1 MGKNANTYEP
11 GVKHGKRKGRGPG
24 WRTQLFK
31 SMRQAA
37 LLGVAKN
44 ASDDVVEKA
53 IIKEIAVN
61 AFAGGPESVP
71 YMKIMADKTFP
82 NYKSTHEPVTFDFDS
97 TGTATERAFQILDA
111 LAAGDIAPDI
121 CSLIMGTLKDVA
133 VIEESTDLKAR
144 IEALEELSK

>member
-1 MGKNANTYEP
+1 MPDYSKENQPKN
-11 GVKHGKRKGRGPG
+11 RKKRGPG

-31 SMRQAA
+31 AMRQSA

-44 ASDDVVEKA
+44 STDDVVEKA
-53 IIKEIAVN
+53 IIKEIAIN
-61 AFAGGPESVP
+61 AFSGGPESLP

-82 NYKSTHEPVTFDFDS
+82 NHKSTHEPVTFDLDPN
-97 TGTATERAFQILDA
+97 GTATERAFQILDA
-111 LAAGDIAPDI
+111 LASGNIAPDI